1 MCIKFETYFLKKN
14 NFLKIIFKLKKFKK
28 YVFNFIH
35 MSKNVISN
43 KIKEIWGEEKFDTI
57 YWLSTQVE
65 SWAMGFGRR
74 PRFSVL

>member
-1 MCIKFETYFLKKN
+1 
-14 NFLKIIFKLKKFKK
+14 
-28 YVFNFIH
+28 

-74 PRFSVL
+74 PRFIVL